1 MASKRPQGNSGSS
14 RRNSNG
20 ELDWSHVRPR
30 KKKPGDLDP
39 DSDEYAEASPS
50 RRSPRRST
58 PPRNEDNDYDDERPP
73 VSRRRKSYYDEEEF
87 DAPPPRSRRRTAP
100 RQISEPPPRQPE
112 PRLRF
117 EDEPLLPE
125 SLPRRKGKKFSLFGI
140 ILFLIWSL
148 VSLPFRII
156 YKITRNAKWFLIWP
170 FRILL
175 SVCFVACFAGG
186 ILVFLYGTIA
196 NRYDISEV
204 QKMPE
209 RTIVLDRKNREIG
222 RLHGENRVRVKLS
235 EIPPIFIQ
243 ALLARE
249 DSRFYSHGG
258 VDWIGVG
265 RAFQQ
270 LIKHKRATQGAS
282 TLTMQLAKTT
292 FNHQKRDIN
301 TKLVE
306 IALAKRIEAT
316 YSKDEILEAYINR
329 IFWGHTFMGIAAAS
343 RGYFDKVPSQLTL
356 SECAL
361 LAGIIYGPNEF
372 SPYKNPK
379 GAEEV
384 RNIVLRLLKD
394 HGKITEDDYQS
405 ALKEPIVTRRPQSRS
420 EENYAMEL
428 IRREL
433 DNILEDENIRLGG
446 LIVRTTLDLDL
457 QNTAIDSINKH
468 LGKLET
474 AKGYKNPT
482 RAQYLALPKETREK
496 TRPDYVQ
503 AACVTIDNA
512 NGALLVVVGGRD
524 AEESRFNRAVQ
535 SRRQVGS
542 LFKPFVYTTFFEK
555 GYSPSTVVSD
565 GPIRPGEIPG
575 AGKWSP
581 RNSDNSFR
589 GMQPASYGLIK
600 SRNTMSVRI
609 GHMAG
614 LRNVIDHARLAG
626 FQGKIAVTPATYLGT
641 WEASPLDVASAYTVF
656 ANGGIR
662 PTPYIIETISDSE
675 DQTLF
680 YSRKTSRRAFS
691 QRAANMTSALLQ
703 QVTQPG
709 GTAGQLKTLG
719 FKAPCGGK
727 TGTTN
732 KYMNAWFAGYTSSL
746 TACVWV
752 GFDRQRTIVDRG
764 YGGTLA
770 LPIWAD
776 IMIHAE
782 KEGYPCGK
790 IRTSPGSHNRAVQLC
805 RESGQI
811 AHSGCIAA
819 RTAYYETMPGV
830 TPPSKMCTKHI
841 PLAIPLEE
849 ESIPS
854 ALPAGNASPNE
865 EEPPLALPVGPSGQ
879 GGDEDIPQAIPLDED
894 EGDYDENNNATRIPL
909 ALPV

>member
-1 MASKRPQGNSGSS
+1 M
-14 RRNSNG
+14 
-20 ELDWSHVRPR
+20 
-30 KKKPGDLDP
+30 
-39 DSDEYAEASPS
+39 
-50 RRSPRRST
+50 
-58 PPRNEDNDYDDERPP
+58 
-73 VSRRRKSYYDEEEF
+73 
-87 DAPPPRSRRRTAP
+87 
-100 RQISEPPPRQPE
+100 
-112 PRLRF
+112 
-117 EDEPLLPE
+117 
-125 SLPRRKGKKFSLFGI
+125 
-140 ILFLIWSL
+140 
-148 VSLPFRII
+148 
-156 YKITRNAKWFLIWP
+156 TRNAKSFIIWP
-170 FRILL
+170 LRLL
-175 SVCFVACFAGG
+175 LAFAFAGIFAG
-186 ILVFLYGTIA
+186 ACLVFFYGTVA

-204 QKMPE
+204 LKMPE

-222 RLHGENRVRVKLS
+222 RLHGENRLRVKLD
-235 EIPPIFIQ
+235 EVPPVFIQ

-265 RAFQQ
+265 RAVNQ

-306 IALAKRIEAT
+306 IALAKRIEST
-316 YSKDEILEAYINR
+316 YSKDQILEAYINR
-329 IFWGHTFMGIAAAS
+329 IFWGHTFMGLASAA
-343 RGYFDKVPSQLTL
+343 RGYFNKAPSELTL
-356 SECAL
+356 SECAM

-379 GAEEV
+379 GAQEV
-384 RNIVLRLLKD
+384 RDIVLRLLKD
-394 HGKITEDDYQS
+394 DGKITEADYQN
-405 ALKEPIVTRRPQSRS
+405 ALKEPIVTNKPQSRS

-428 IRREL
+428 VRREL
-433 DNILEDENIRLGG
+433 DSILEDENIRLGG
-446 LIVRTTLDLDL
+446 LIIRTTLDLDL
-457 QNTAIDSINKH
+457 QNATIDSINKH
-468 LGKLET
+468 LGKLESS
-474 AKGYKNPT
+474 KGYKHPT
-482 RAQYLALPKETREK
+482 RAQFLAMPKEAREK

-565 GPIRPGEIPG
+565 GPIRAGEIPG

-581 RNSDNSFR
+581 HNSDNSFR
-589 GMQPASYGLIK
+589 GMQPASYGLVK

-662 PTPYIIETISDSE
+662 PTPYIIETIADSE

-691 QRAANMTSALLQ
+691 QRAANMTSSLLQ

-709 GTAGQLKTLG
+709 GTAGQLKSMG

-752 GFDRQRTIVDRG
+752 GFDRQRTIVERG
-764 YGGTLA
+764 YGATLA

-776 IMIHAE
+776 IMIKAE
-782 KEGYPCGK
+782 KEGYPCGA
-790 IRTSPGSHNRAVQLC
+790 IRTSPGSHNRSVQLC

-811 AHSGCIAA
+811 AHTGCIAA
-819 RTAYYETMPGV
+819 KTAYYETMPGV
-830 TPPSKMCTKHI
+830 TPPSKMCTKHV
-841 PLAIPLEE
+841 PMAIPLEE
-849 ESIPS
+849 ESIPI
-854 ALPAGNASPNE
+854 ALPAGNAPPSAENV
-865 EEPPLALPVGPSGQ
+865 PLAIPVDPNTRNGE
-879 GGDEDIPQAIPLDED
+879 DEIPAAIPLDED
-894 EGDYDENNNATRIPL
+894 ESGSEGNNATLIPL
-909 ALPV
+909 ATPA